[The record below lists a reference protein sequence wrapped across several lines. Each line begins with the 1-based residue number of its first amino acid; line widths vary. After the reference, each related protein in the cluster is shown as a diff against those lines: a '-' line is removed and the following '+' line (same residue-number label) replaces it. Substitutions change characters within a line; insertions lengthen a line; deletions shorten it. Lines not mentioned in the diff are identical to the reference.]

1 MVDMKKGRYLHFLK
15 IIYERITNH
24 RVFSTA
30 GEMAYFLVLSIFPL
44 LALTISVASLTM
56 IPQERISQLL
66 EGVLKPETFAVI
78 KDEVYRN
85 FSVVNKVPLIS
96 FSMIGTI
103 FSASGGIW
111 AIMRSL
117 NKAYEIEDTRPY
129 IMLFIMCIFITI
141 IISSMM
147 ILALFVMVFGEVF
160 ENFLFKYYGFNSTFN
175 ELWQFVRY
183 LAIESVIFLIF
194 SFLFHISPNIKLK
207 YKDVI
212 PGALLVTVGWSI
224 ISAAF
229 SVYVNNFN
237 NFSKTYGSLGAGM
250 LLLVW
255 LYWNSTLILIGGEL
269 NAYLHEKNHLP
280 KILRGKKLLRLSKNK
295 R

>member
-1 MVDMKKGRYLHFLK
+1 MKRRQYLYFFK
-15 IIYERITNH
+15 TMFGRITTH
-24 RVFSTA
+24 GVFSTA

-44 LALTISVASLTM
+44 LALTISVASLTWLS
-56 IPQERISQLL
+56 QDRIFLLL
-66 EGVLKPETFAVI
+66 ETILKPDTFKAI

-85 FSVVNKVPLIS
+85 ISVVNKVPLIS

-103 FSASGGIW
+103 FTAAGGVF
-111 AIMRSL
+111 AIVRSL
-117 NKAYEIEDTRPY
+117 NKAYEVKETRPY
-129 IMLFIMCIFITI
+129 LYQMVMCILITI
-141 IISSMM
+141 IISTMM

-160 ENFLFKYYGFNSTFN
+160 QNFIFRHYGYNETFENF
-175 ELWQFVRY
+175 WQFARY
-183 LAIESVIFLIF
+183 LAIESVIFFIF
-194 SFLFHISPNIKLK
+194 SFMFYISPNIKLK
-207 YKDVI
+207 FRYVI

-224 ISAAF
+224 VSAAF
-229 SVYVNNFN
+229 SIYVNNFN

-269 NAYLHEKNHLP
+269 NAYVHEKHHFP
-280 KILRGKKLLRLSKNK
+280 KILRGKKLSDLMKNV